1 MIKKTLAIVAL
12 LAIGVTFA
20 YAEESTVQV
29 PFDYHGQSC
38 WLESATTYQCIW
50 EGEVDP
56 FSLEDLEFYKDV
68 LTDEQYA
75 EEYAKLTAVPEVAEP
90 VELTPEEK
98 KIQKLESIVADGKAT
113 LADTTYLS
121 LLKEL
126 DECHRGL
133 GNTAAIQDK
142 SSFVI
147 SEYIYGINANV
158 EIIGDMGKL
167 LKSIQEC
174 HAQYT
179 LEYHVLSEEYANK
192 ANGDED
198 VFYDHYGAWK
208 GIQALDFELYT
219 KNSNRIDMNG
229 ICDNN
234 QYDWKNRI
242 MMGCED
248 TRDYGDNKIR
258 NPSGVINYYSDAYT
272 QYQKFLAGYGNQQAT
287 IEDKHSQE
295 LIAQPIAQE
304 MIDSNTFYQNHK
316 D

>member
-1 MIKKTLAIVAL
+1 MIRKTFAIVAL

-50 EGEVDP
+50 EGEIDP

-158 EIIGDMGKL
+158 EIVGDMGKL

-208 GIQALDFELYT
+208 GIQALDFELYN

-248 TRDYGDNKIR
+248 TRVYDGTTHKGTSGKI
-258 NPSGVINYYSDAYT
+258 YYFSQVMGEYNEYL
-272 QYQKFLAGYGNQQAT
+272 QNNSRYAT
-287 IEDKHSQE
+287 TDELSIEAE
-295 LIAQPIAQE
+295 LAQPILQD
-304 MIDSNTFYQNHK
+304 MIDSNHFLQNK
-316 D
+316 LKE